1 MTQNRIFVRGSFN
14 YHYQKDESMKS
25 FVINRFVVCCVLA
38 LGIVGFSPWSQ
49 SVNLAEARSAAA
61 GSAFYFPGEFEEH
74 EAVWMGWPTY
84 ENKAGWSP
92 KELHVQLW
100 AVMAPHVYV
109 NVAVNPDNQKKGWNY
124 QSQISEIK
132 VLMKKYN
139 VPENRVRFRKVAHED
154 VWWRDMGPIYLVDGK
169 GNRAVADFRF
179 NGWGYESSNSE
190 YSRAEG
196 SIDVKVAKLE
206 GIKKIQRTRMISEGG
221 NRELNG
227 KGVLIVVEAVEKQR
241 NPGMTIRQMET
252 EFKRVLGVKK
262 VIWLKKG
269 RYDDDQTFSG
279 LLPDKDGK
287 KELYTVIA
295 TGGHI
300 DEHVRFVAPNRILYT
315 EVSDE
320 EAKNDPI
327 AAENKKRFEENLK
340 ILKAATDQ
348 DGKPFELIAMPS
360 APTIIETLKPGDGVY
375 DYLAA
380 NDKMKKQNKIPDGQ
394 PIKVILASSYLNFLI
409 TNKVVLAQKFWQEGR
424 PEEWKKLDEQA
435 MQILQAQFPDRKVIA
450 FDAKAINIGG
460 GGIHCNTQQVP
471 KARK

>member
-1 MTQNRIFVRGSFN
+1 
-14 YHYQKDESMKS
+14 MKKLS
-25 FVINRFVVCCVLA
+25 GNFILILF
-38 LGIVGFSPWSQ
+38 LGIFSISWLSPLYPAG
-49 SVNLAEARSAAA
+49 NLAEARSAAPA
-61 GSAFYFPGEFEEH
+61 GSSFYFPGEFEEQ

-84 ENKAGWSP
+84 ENKAGWSV
-92 KELHVQLW
+92 KDLHVQLW
-100 AVMAPHVYV
+100 AAMAPHVYV
-109 NVAVNPDNQKKGWNY
+109 NVAVNPDNRKKGWSY
-124 QSQISEIK
+124 KGQIKEIK
-132 VLMKKYN
+132 ALMKRYN
-139 VPENRVRFRKVAHED
+139 VPENRVRFRKIAHED

-169 GNRAVADFRF
+169 GNRAAADFRF
-179 NGWGYESSNSE
+179 NGWGYEADDSD

-196 SIDVKVAKLE
+196 AIDRQVARLE
-206 GIKKIQRTRMISEGG
+206 GIKNIKRTRMISEGG
-221 NRELNG
+221 DREFNG

-241 NPGMTIRQMET
+241 NPGMTVQQMES
-252 EFKRVLGVKK
+252 EFKRVLGVKE

-269 RYDDDQTFSG
+269 RYDDDHTFAG

-300 DEHVRFVAPNRILYT
+300 DEHVRFVSPNRILYT
-315 EVSDE
+315 EVSEE

-327 AAENKKRFEENLK
+327 AAENKKRFEENLQ
-340 ILKAATDQ
+340 ILKSATDQ

-375 DYLAA
+375 DYLAT
-380 NDKMKKQNKIPDGQ
+380 NEKMKKHNRIPDGQ

-409 TNKVVLAQKFWQEGR
+409 TNRVVLAQKFWQEGR

-435 MQILQAQFPDRKVIA
+435 LKILQAQFPDRKVIA

-471 KARK
+471 KAKK

>member
-1 MTQNRIFVRGSFN
+1 MSNCTKKILLISSLIVFG
-14 YHYQKDESMKS
+14 
-25 FVINRFVVCCVLA
+25 VIASLPAN
-38 LGIVGFSPWSQ
+38 FSVKTAQ
-49 SVNLAEARSAAA
+49 ARSLQKNTH
-61 GSAFYFPGEFEEH
+61 SVYFPGEFEEQ

-84 ENKAGWSP
+84 ENKTGWSV
-92 KELHVQLW
+92 KDLHVQLW
-100 AVMAPHVYV
+100 AAMAPHVYV
-109 NVAVNPDNQKKGWNY
+109 NVAVNPDNPKKGWNY
-124 QSQISEIK
+124 RAQMAEIK

-139 VPENRVRFRKVAHED
+139 VAAERIRFRTIPHED
-154 VWWRDMGPIYLVDGK
+154 VWWRDMGPIYLVDGN

-179 NGWGYESSNSE
+179 NGWGYESSDSA

-196 SIDVKVAKLE
+196 SVDVRVARME
-206 GIKKIQRTRMISEGG
+206 GIKKILKTKMISEGG
-221 NRELNG
+221 DREFNG
-227 KGVLIVVEAVEKQR
+227 KGVLIVVEAVEAQR
-241 NPGMTIRQMET
+241 NPDMTIAQMET

-269 RYDDDQTFSG
+269 RYDDDHTFAG
-279 LLPDKDGK
+279 LLPGK
-287 KELYTVIA
+287 NGEKELYSVIA

-315 EVSDE
+315 EVSEE

-327 AAENKKRFEENLK
+327 AAENKKRFEENLE
-340 ILKAATDQ
+340 ILKTATDQ
-348 DGKPFELIAMPS
+348 DGKPFELVPMPN

-380 NDKMKKQNKIPDGQ
+380 NDKMNKFNKISDGK

-424 PEEWKKLDEQA
+424 PEEWQKLDEQA
-435 MQILQAQFPDRKVIA
+435 LQILQTQFPDRKVIA

-471 KARK
+471 KAKK